1 MAKATV
7 KEVRTGNMVEACAE
21 EFIRIYCKSKSGN
34 VYALRNK
41 VPEDDAPA
49 LIARIK
55 AAGVINTTHWVK
67 VREGEKPQ
75 RKAAPKQ
82 SNAPRPQMT
91 YAMKDEFGNPV
102 TLVVDNR
109 LPLLTGVWA

>member
-7 KEVRTGNMVEACAE
+7 KRVSLGKKNAQQ
-21 EFIRIYCKSKSGN
+21 IYCMSKSGN
-34 VYALRNK
+34 VYALKKNVAGNK
-41 VPEDDAPA
+41 QHLMN
-49 LIARIK
+49 LILK
-55 AAGVINTTHWVK
+55 DGVIDTNQWVK

>member
-7 KEVRTGNMVEACAE
+7 KRVANGKKDRQQ
-21 EFIRIYCKSKSGN
+21 IYCTTKSGN
-34 VYALRNK
+34 VYGLRTK
-41 VPEDDAPA
+41 VAVKQVGA
-49 LIARIK
+49 VMQRIRK
-55 AAGVINTTHWVK
+55 AGVIDTKQWVK
-67 VREGEKPQ
+67 IREGEKPQ
-75 RKAAPKQ
+75 RKAAPAPKQ